1 MASLN
6 KDLTTTTAEAAKKSA
21 TIGSTREGRDM
32 LTRSS
37 KSGKV
42 VKGVDTHGRQW
53 DRYSP

>member
-1 MASLN
+1 MASLK

-21 TIGSTREGRDM
+21 TIGSTRDGRDM
-32 LTRSS
+32 LTRAI
-37 KSGKV
+37 KDGKV